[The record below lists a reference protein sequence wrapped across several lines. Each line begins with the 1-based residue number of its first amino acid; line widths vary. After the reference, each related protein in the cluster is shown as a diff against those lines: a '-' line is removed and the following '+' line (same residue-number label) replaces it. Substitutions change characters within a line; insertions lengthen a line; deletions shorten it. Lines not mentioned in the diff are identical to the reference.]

1 MISSR
6 ISIPRWI
13 VGGLFASLAVS
24 FSVAQAQDK
33 PRSLVPPLG
42 QSTNTQQTETA
53 PASNPTLTPPSQKK
67 VIEGTRIDGSV
78 VVQSLGGLDPAS
90 IGTLTSASG
99 GLGPDM
105 WDGTAPER
113 VITLLQNL
121 PVSSA
126 SPEMQR
132 LFRRLLL
139 TAAVIPQGTENPTDL
154 IRLRLEK
161 LVEAGLVTDATELVS
176 RMPASGMTPALDRI
190 AVELLLLQG
199 QNDQACRAV
208 EGQQEASIDGF
219 WAKADIFCN
228 LVAGNMARA
237 ELGLNLLDETA
248 GDDTLFFALFDRV
261 AGGATPLPETD
272 QELTPLHFAMMRLS
286 RVSPSLSSIENAG
299 HAFLWALAMDEAA
312 NVDDRYVAAYESLT
326 MGSVA
331 PELLR
336 RLINQGAF
344 RDNADERTELAQI
357 AMLYREAVGTDAD
370 LEKARLVGEIW
381 AAGERDGSYFTA
393 SRLSFPLLTNLTP
406 AEYGDKFELDAL
418 RLSLLSKAETETT
431 NWERAVRRGA
441 LRGNF
446 EERDAARRQI
456 ARADAYMIISGTTGI
471 AKWNAANFDVA
482 VFNHGEDAAQ
492 SENVG
497 MYLGILEL
505 FGEPVPDKLWSDALA
520 LGQVPRFGLSNQVIE
535 KNLDRAADAGLVGET
550 IALSLAA
557 LGEEGPG
564 LASTET
570 LVSVLTALQKIGL
583 TEEARQLALE
593 AAITRNL

>member
-6 ISIPRWI
+6 IRKYFWI
-13 VGGLFASLAVS
+13 VGGLLASLVLP
-24 FSVAQAQDK
+24 FSVLQAQDK

-42 QSTNTQQTETA
+42 QPTTTQQDEAA
-53 PASNPTLTPPSQKK
+53 PVSKPTLTPPSQKR

-90 IGTLTSASG
+90 VGTLTTSNG

-105 WDGTAPER
+105 WDGTAPGR

-126 SPEMQR
+126 SPEIQQ

-154 IRLRLEK
+154 IKLRLEK
-161 LVEAGLVTDATELVS
+161 LVEAGLVKDASELI
-176 RMPASGMTPALDRI
+176 RRIPASGLTAALDRI
-190 AVELLLLQG
+190 TVELLLLQG
-199 QNDQACRAV
+199 QNEQACRVA
-208 EGQQEASIDGF
+208 EGKQTAGADIF
-219 WAKADIFCN
+219 WAKTDIFCN

-248 GDDTLFFALFDRV
+248 GEDTLFFAIFDRV
-261 AGGATPLPETD
+261 AGGTAPLPETD
-272 QELTPLHFAMMRLS
+272 QSLTPLHFAMMKLS
-286 RVSPSLSSIENAG
+286 GVAPSFSSIEKAG
-299 HAFLWALAMDEAA
+299 SAFLWALAMDETS
-312 NVDDRYVAAYESLT
+312 NVNDRYVAAYESLA

-331 PELLR
+331 AELPR
-336 RLINQGAF
+336 RLIKQGAF
-344 RDNADERTELAQI
+344 REGADEMTELAQI
-357 AMLYREAVGTDAD
+357 AAFYREAAGTSAD
-370 LEKARLVGEIW
+370 LEKARAIGDLW

-393 SRLSFPLLTNLTP
+393 ARLSLPLLSGLTP
-406 AEYGDKFELDAL
+406 AEYGDKFEMEAL
-418 RLSLLSKAETETT
+418 RLSLLSKETAAATS
-431 NWERAVRRGA
+431 WERAVRRGA

-446 EERDAARRQI
+446 EERDAARKQI
-456 ARADAYMIISGTTGI
+456 ARADAYMLISGTNGI
-471 AKWNAANFDVA
+471 ARWNAANFDVA
-482 VFNHGEDAAQ
+482 AFDQSEDAAQ
-492 SENVG
+492 TENVG
-497 MYLGILEL
+497 MYLGILET
-505 FGEPVPDKLWSDALA
+505 FGDPVPEMLWSDAFF

-535 KNLDRAADAGLVGET
+535 KNLERAADAGLLGET

-570 LVSVLTALQKIGL
+570 LVRVLAALQKIGL

-593 AAITRNL
+593 AAISRNL

>member
-13 VGGLFASLAVS
+13 VGGFFAALVLSS
-24 FSVAQAQDK
+24 SVVQAQDK

-42 QSTNTQQTETA
+42 QSTTTQQAETA
-53 PASNPTLTPPSQKK
+53 PASNPTLAPPSEKK

-78 VVQSLGGLDPAS
+78 IVQSLGGLDPAS
-90 IGTLTSASG
+90 IGTLTTASG
-99 GLGPDM
+99 GLGPEM
-105 WDGTAPER
+105 WNGTAPER

-121 PVSSA
+121 PVSST

-161 LVEAGLVTDATELVS
+161 LVEAGLVTDASELVR

-190 AVELLLLQG
+190 AVELMLLQG

-208 EGQQEASIDGF
+208 EGQQQTSVDGF
-219 WAKADIFCN
+219 WAKADIYCN
-228 LVAGNMARA
+228 LVTGNTARA

-248 GDDTLFFALFDRV
+248 GDDALFFALFDRV

-272 QELTPLHFAMMRLS
+272 QELTPLHFAMLKLS
-286 RVSPSLSSIENAG
+286 RVSPSLSAIENAG

-331 PELLR
+331 PDLLR

-344 RDNADERTELAQI
+344 RNNADERTELAQI
-357 AMLYREAVGTDAD
+357 ATLYREAVGTDAD
-370 LEKARLVGEIW
+370 LEKARLIGEIW

-393 SRLSFPLLTNLTP
+393 SRLSLLLLTNLTP

-418 RLSLLSKAETETT
+418 RLSLLSKSEVEIT

-446 EERDAARRQI
+446 EERDAARKQI

-497 MYLGILEL
+497 MYLDILEL
-505 FGEPVPDKLWSDALA
+505 FAEPVPDKLWADALA

-535 KNLDRAADAGLVGET
+535 RNLGRAADAGLVGET

-583 TEEARQLALE
+583 TEDARQLALE